1 MKAELNL
8 SNYATKANLK
18 NATGVDKKT
27 DLANLKFDVDKLD
40 IDKFKNVTSG
50 LRSWKSKVDK
60 LDIVKLETTPIE
72 LSEVIKNDAIKNTK
86 YHELVKKVS
95 NIISNINTTDTSD
108 LVKKVDNDTKIGEIE
123 KKYLITIIIHI
134 LLLKNLTS

>member
-27 DLANLKFDVDKLD
+27 DLANLKSDVDKLD
-40 IDKFKNVTSG
+40 IDKLKNVTSG

-72 LSEVIKNDAIKNTK
+72 LSEVIKNDAVKNTK

-108 LVKKVDNDTKIGEIE
+108 LV
-123 KKYLITIIIHI
+123 
-134 LLLKNLTS
+134 